1 MLLRQVEQPAHGAR
15 HPRTAAQ
22 VQRVEHADLDV
33 RMRGEGRDDL
43 VQAVAGGVVEQH
55 PHPHT
60 PVGGFEQLLNQHARA
75 DAVVHDVVLQVEAA
89 LGVTDQFGAGGE
101 GLGAVR

>member
-1 MLLRQVEQPAHGAR
+1 
-15 HPRTAAQ
+15 
-22 VQRVEHADLDV
+22 
-33 RMRGEGRDDL
+33 MRGEGRDDP
-43 VQAVAGGVVEQH
+43 VQAVAGGVVEQD

-60 PVGGFEQLLNQHARA
+60 PVGGLEQLRDQHARA